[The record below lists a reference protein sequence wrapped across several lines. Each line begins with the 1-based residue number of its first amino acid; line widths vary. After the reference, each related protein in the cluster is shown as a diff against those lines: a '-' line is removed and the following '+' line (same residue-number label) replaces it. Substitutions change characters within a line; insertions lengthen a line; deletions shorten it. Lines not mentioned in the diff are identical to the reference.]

1 MTNLLKETSYVMIYQ
16 SSEQPERDLVEH
28 YPSVFAYTIGDCFEY
43 LLFYYQVIIVKMRDF
58 SIFFFLCYRLAKN
71 VNTVSVKKK
80 KSATFL
86 RQGTY

>member
-16 SSEQPERDLVEH
+16 SSEQPERDLTEH

-58 SIFFFLCYRLAKN
+58 SIYFFYVIGLLKML
-71 VNTVSVKKK
+71 TQSQLKKK
-80 KSATFL
+80 NQPPF
-86 RQGTY
+86 